1 MNDNKKYALFSSIFM
16 SGLVLFII
24 GLEPFIPEIAA
35 VLPDNLSTA
44 VSVILPIVIMV
55 ARKYGVNNDIKIVPQ
70 LKDKDDVK

>member
-1 MNDNKKYALFSSIFM
+1 MNDNKKHALFSSIFM